1 MIQFFPGAADFFSYK
16 EVGGLVSVRA
26 SSLQAHR
33 VGPFTLHKDTSPIHG
48 VLFVCERHRRFIS
61 CGFFLL
67 CGLHVLKVH
76 LKKIFCILGF
86 H

>member
-16 EVGGLVSVRA
+16 EVGGLVSVRG
-26 SSLQAHR
+26 SSLQARR

-61 CGFFLL
+61 CGFLFTMWTSRI
-67 CGLHVLKVH
+67 KSAF
-76 LKKIFCILGF
+76 KKKYSAF
-86 H
+86 